1 VLWLCLLG
9 AATVLTIA
17 VRRGWR
23 RATPLDDEV
32 YLNNVAVENLQ
43 SGVAWVGVDGNIGFV
58 NQAFA
63 TALGVSPA
71 DIVGRNWYGVFTGHD
86 RFRIEEVYRQM
97 QAAGLASFEVT
108 GSRGSKAPLDL
119 LLVAVYDEKKHFR
132 GHHCILAD
140 RVRERELEERL
151 RELTEASEHASP
163 QDPEAPAPAELS
175 A

>member
-43 SGVAWVGVDGNIGFV
+43 SGVAWVGTDGNIGFV
-58 NQAFA
+58 NPAFA
-63 TALGVSPA
+63 AALGVEPG
-71 DIVGRNWYGVFTGHD
+71 DITGRNWYGVFTGQD
-86 RFRIEEVYRQM
+86 RLRIEEVYRQM

-108 GSRGSKAPLDL
+108 GSRGSEAPLDL
-119 LLVAVYDEKKHFR
+119 LLVAVYDDKRGFR

-151 RELTEASEHASP
+151 RQLTEASEKT
-163 QDPEAPAPAELS
+163 APRNPAARTPAEIG